1 MFDLCQCPKALRGLK
16 AVYRVR
22 SAMVRRRQA
31 SIEARRI
38 RSAFYRGVWQ
48 EAADKFGASVRFLE
62 DDVIEIRRGEFLTRV
77 RQNETP
83 LDDYVTLRVAN
94 NKRLTYRLLA
104 EAGLPIPDHA
114 AFALANMRPA
124 IDFLDAHRCDCVVKP
139 ANDTGGGIGVVT
151 GVRAHRRLAN
161 AAAAAAVYGDDML
174 IEEQIP
180 GDNYRL
186 LYLDGR
192 LLDAVVRGAPSVV
205 GDGRSTIGELVARAN
220 SERIARGPSAC
231 QSLVDP
237 NMEMKHTLAA
247 QRLTLNSR
255 PAAGTVIKL
264 KTVVNDNCGAENATA
279 TGRLC
284 QSVID
289 DGARAAAAIGVRLA
303 GIDVIT
309 TDPSVPL
316 AESRGVVLEV
326 NPSPG
331 HHCHYHKRDGV
342 FHVAAEVLETL
353 LGETIASTTEFSCQ
367 R

>member
-1 MFDLCQCPKALRGLK
+1 
-16 AVYRVR
+16 
-22 SAMVRRRQA
+22 
-31 SIEARRI
+31 
-38 RSAFYRGVWQ
+38 
-48 EAADKFGASVRFLE
+48 
-62 DDVIEIRRGEFLTRV
+62 
-77 RQNETP
+77 
-83 LDDYVTLRVAN
+83 
-94 NKRLTYRLLA
+94 
-104 EAGLPIPDHA
+104 
-114 AFALANMRPA
+114 
-124 IDFLDAHRCDCVVKP
+124 
-139 ANDTGGGIGVVT
+139 
-151 GVRAHRRLAN
+151 
-161 AAAAAAVYGDDML
+161 
-174 IEEQIP
+174 
-180 GDNYRL
+180 
-186 LYLDGR
+186 
-192 LLDAVVRGAPSVV
+192 
-205 GDGRSTIGELVARAN
+205 
-220 SERIARGPSAC
+220 
-231 QSLVDP
+231 
-237 NMEMKHTLAA
+237 
-247 QRLTLNSR
+247 
-255 PAAGTVIKL
+255 GTVIKL